1 MFIGLLLLVS
11 ALVLAYVA
19 WRTASVPWFARGPRR
34 RLWVAFAGAWG
45 LMVAGG
51 ILGHEATFP
60 GAGWV
65 ALAGMTL
72 LGLLF
77 LAFACLLAV
86 DLATGFGWWFRAAAP
101 RLRGWALLA
110 SLGLAAAAT
119 VQGLRPPEIVAY
131 EVRLPGLPPERD
143 GLVVAALSD
152 LHVGAI
158 LGPDWL
164 AARVAQVQALRPDLV
179 VLLGDVFEGHGRPA
193 PRSIQSLGDLR
204 APLGVWG
211 VDGNHEHYG
220 VAGAPLESAGVRVL
234 RNALA
239 SPVPG
244 LVLAGRADAGRS
256 LRQAAWAVPRERP
269 EGALVLLSHRPTQL
283 EPAARSGVG
292 LMLAGHTHAGQIWP
306 FGYLVVRVYPTLA
319 GRAQVGDMTLIVSR
333 GTGTWGPRMR
343 LWRRGEIS
351 LIRLRPAEAGRPEGR
366 IHSGGTEN
374 AEGRR

>member
-1 MFIGLLLLVS
+1 MFIGILLLVS

-19 WRTASVPWFARGPRR
+19 WRIASVPWFTRWSRR
-34 RLWVAFAGAWG
+34 RLWATFAGAWG

-51 ILGHEATFP
+51 ILGHEAAFP

-65 ALAGMTL
+65 ALAGMTV

-77 LAFACLLAV
+77 LAFVGLLTV
-86 DLATGFGWWFRAAAP
+86 DLATGFGLWFRAAAP

-110 SLGLAAAAT
+110 SLGLAGLAT
-119 VQGLRPPEIVAY
+119 LQALRPPEVVTY
-131 EVRLPGLPPERD
+131 EVSLRGLPPERD

-179 VLLGDVFEGHGRPA
+179 VLLGDIFEGHGRPD
-193 PRSIQSLGDLR
+193 PRSIQALGGLR

-220 VAGAPLESAGVRVL
+220 VTGAPLEAAGVRVL
-234 RNALA
+234 RNTLA

-244 LVLAGRADAGRS
+244 LVLAGRVDAGRS
-256 LRQAAWAVPRERP
+256 LRRAVWTVPRERP
-269 EGALVLLSHRPTQL
+269 AGALVLLSHRPTQL
-283 EPAARSGVG
+283 EPAAQSDVG
-292 LMLAGHTHAGQIWP
+292 LMLSGHTHAGQIWP
-306 FGYLVVRVYPTLA
+306 FDCLVARAYPTLA

-333 GTGTWGPRMR
+333 GAGTWGPRMR

-351 LIRLRPAEAGRPEGR
+351 LIRLRSAEASLP
-366 IHSGGTEN
+366 
-374 AEGRR
+374 

>member
-1 MFIGLLLLVS
+1 MFIGLLLLAS

-19 WRTASVPWFARGPRR
+19 WRTASVPWFARGSRR
-34 RLWVAFAGAWG
+34 RLRATFAGAWV

-51 ILGHEATFP
+51 ILGHEAAFP

-77 LAFACLLAV
+77 LAFVGLLAV
-86 DLATGFGWWFRAAAP
+86 DLATGFGLWFRAAAP

-110 SLGLAAAAT
+110 SLGLAGHAT
-119 VQGLRPPEIVAY
+119 VQGLRPPEVVAY
-131 EVRLPGLPPERD
+131 EVGLRGLPPEQD

-152 LHVGAI
+152 LHVGTI

-179 VLLGDVFEGHGRPA
+179 VLLGDIFEGHGRPD
-193 PRSIQSLGDLR
+193 PRAIQALGGLQ

-220 VAGAPLESAGVRVL
+220 VAGAPMEAAGVRVL

-244 LVLAGRADAGRS
+244 LVLAGRADAGRN
-256 LRQAAWAVPRERP
+256 LRQAAWTVPRDRP
-269 EGALVLLSHRPTQL
+269 AGALVLLSHRPTQG
-283 EPAARSGVG
+283 EAAARSGVG
-292 LMLAGHTHAGQIWP
+292 LMLSGHTHAGQIWP
-306 FGYLVVRVYPTLA
+306 FGHLVARAYPTLA

-351 LIRLRPAEAGRPEGR
+351 LIRLRSAGPAPEGSR
-366 IHSGGTEN
+366 SG
-374 AEGRR
+374 A

>member
-1 MFIGLLLLVS
+1 MFIGLLLLAS

-19 WRTASVPWFARGPRR
+19 WRTASVPWFARWPRR
-34 RLWVAFAGAWG
+34 RLGVAFAGAWG
-45 LMVAGG
+45 LMVVGG
-51 ILGHEATFP
+51 LLGHEAAFP
-60 GAGWV
+60 GAGGA
-65 ALAGMTL
+65 ALAGMTV

-86 DLATGFGWWFRAAAP
+86 DLATGFGLWLRATAP

-110 SLGLAAAAT
+110 SLGLAAVAT

-131 EVRLPGLPPERD
+131 EVDLRGLPPERD

-152 LHVGAI
+152 LHIGAI

-179 VLLGDVFEGHGRPA
+179 VLLGDVFEGHGRPD
-193 PRSIQSLGDLR
+193 PRAIRALEGLR

-220 VAGAPLESAGVRVL
+220 VAGAPLEAAGVRVL
-234 RNALA
+234 RDALA
-239 SPVPG
+239 SPAPG

-256 LRQAAWAVPRERP
+256 RSQAVWAVPRERP
-269 EGALVLLSHRPTQL
+269 AGALVLLSHRPTQL
-283 EPAARSGVG
+283 EAAARSGVG
-292 LMLAGHTHAGQIWP
+292 LMLSGHTHAGQIWP
-306 FGYLVVRVYPTLA
+306 FGHLVARVYPALA
-319 GRAQVGDMTLIVSR
+319 GRVQVGDMTLIVSR

-351 LIRLRPAEAGRPEGR
+351 LIRLRSAEPSPEGLR
-366 IHSGGTEN
+366 SG
-374 AEGRR
+374 A